1 MVRTVLPPDDSAASP
16 PVDATG
22 GHLRRPAPAEA
33 RRPPATPERPVP
45 AIAHALRRPTS
56 TAATSTSTSIPGRPP
71 DDPRTTPDGAVPERQ
86 RIVRRRHRAVSG
98 RRRPLTRPLPCP
110 DELVHTHDGEPPS
123 GLRASSSGLGAPSST
138 RMPRPR
144 PSRALSTRF
153 PTAVLLSVDIAL
165 SGRPT
170 AHIVAA
176 SRTRTQHVG
185 GVVHSHP
192 QDSCGYSHPRN
203 ACARG
208 GPQVPTCRD
217 KSRQDRGFPPETCGR
232 AGSYTPCGRHHH
244 ARSVHSSVDSCG

>member
-16 PVDATG
+16 PVDTSAARLQPRRA
-22 GHLRRPAPAEA
+22 GHPRHPSAPSLRSLTLCVDP
-33 RRPPATPERPVP
+33 RRPPRPRPRPRSPED
-45 AIAHALRRPTS
+45 
-56 TAATSTSTSIPGRPP
+56 PGR
-71 DDPRTTPDGAVPERQ
+71 TPDGAVPERQ
-86 RIVRRRHRAVSG
+86 RIVRRRRRAVSG
-98 RRRPLTRPLPCP
+98 RRRPLTRPLPRP

-176 SRTRTQHVG
+176 TRTRTQHVG

-192 QDSCGYSHPRN
+192 QGSCGYSHPRN